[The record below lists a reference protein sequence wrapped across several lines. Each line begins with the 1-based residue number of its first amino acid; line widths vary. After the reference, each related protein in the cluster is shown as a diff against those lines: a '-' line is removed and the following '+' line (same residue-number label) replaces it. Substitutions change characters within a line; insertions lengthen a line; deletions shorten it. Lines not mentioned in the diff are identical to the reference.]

1 MLLHDFT
8 EPQAM
13 QLYAS
18 DHLAH
23 ACALLIFAIMDL
35 LVETTYSNE
44 A

>member
-1 MLLHDFT
+1 MTSL
-8 EPQAM
+8 QAM

-23 ACALLIFAIMDL
+23 ACALLIFAFMDL
-35 LVETTYSNE
+35 IVETTYSNE

>member
-8 EPQAM
+8 EPPAM
-13 QLYAS
+13 QLYTS

-23 ACALLIFAIMDL
+23 ACALLIFAFLDL
-35 LVETTYSNE
+35 LTYSNE